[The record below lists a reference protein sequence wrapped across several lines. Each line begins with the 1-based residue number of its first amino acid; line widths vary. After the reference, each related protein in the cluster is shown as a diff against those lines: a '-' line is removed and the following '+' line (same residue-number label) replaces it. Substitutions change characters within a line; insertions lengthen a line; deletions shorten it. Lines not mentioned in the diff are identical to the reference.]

1 MGVVTPAFTADL
13 ITALVAGLAGSLHCI
28 GMCGPLATVGCR
40 ARFAASHPRSPGG
53 LRGGKFQ
60 IPLLFVAGKFLS
72 YSLLGLVA
80 GWLGAVLIG
89 SGLIG
94 RTTGVLSIA
103 GGVLMII
110 LIIISRIGLWTG
122 RTASLSVYIAR
133 SALKFGTKAP
143 LLLGVAAALLPC
155 GLLYAM
161 VARSAAAGE
170 AWHGMALMQAFGLGT
185 TPALLGLGLLLRW
198 IPQKWNRFGPVLG
211 EIILIITA
219 AILIWRG
226 LAGLSAPSAPAC
238 CP

>member
-1 MGVVTPAFTADL
+1 MGVTFTADL

-40 ARFAASHPRSPGG
+40 AGFAAAPLRS
-53 LRGGKFQ
+53 RGGFRAGNL
-60 IPLLFVAGKFLS
+60 ISPALFVAGKFLS
-72 YSLLGLVA
+72 YSLFGLLA
-80 GWLGAVLIG
+80 GLLGAALIG
-89 SGLIG
+89 SGLLG
-94 RTTGVLSIA
+94 RTTGILSIA

-110 LIIISRIGLWTG
+110 LIAVSRVGSWTG

-133 SALKFGTKAP
+133 VALKFGTKAP

-170 AWHGMALMQAFGLGT
+170 AVQGMALMQAFGLGT
-185 TPALLGLGLLLRW
+185 TPALLGLGMIVRW
-198 IPQKWNRFGPVLG
+198 IPQKWNCFGSVLG

-226 LAGLSAPSAPAC
+226 FAGLSAPTTPSC